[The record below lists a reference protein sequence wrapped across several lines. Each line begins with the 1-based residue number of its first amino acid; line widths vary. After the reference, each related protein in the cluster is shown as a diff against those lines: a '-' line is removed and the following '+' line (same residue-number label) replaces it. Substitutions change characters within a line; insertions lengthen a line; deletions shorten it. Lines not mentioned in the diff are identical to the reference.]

1 MKQFQLLSFFIIALI
16 LSSNNVH
23 SYMEENF
30 SDEISYE
37 NLNIPGFSSKTIG
50 NILAES
56 QLKEER
62 EEAGGDH
69 WTPNFF
75 K

>member
-30 SDEISYE
+30 SDEIFQVINSVCRE
-37 NLNIPGFSSKTIG
+37 AFMCHKSSANWVFAQG
-50 NILAES
+50 VILCSCAAPCEV
-56 QLKEER
+56 L
-62 EEAGGDH
+62 
-69 WTPNFF
+69 
-75 K
+75 